1 MRDDRDRIIDQSEV
15 CPVKM
20 SSRAKD
26 ASSKLHEKHQTILAN
41 MLKDED
47 NKFCADCRAKGSFTS

>member
-1 MRDDRDRIIDQSEV
+1 
-15 CPVKM
+15 M
-20 SSRAKD
+20 SSRARD

-47 NKFCADCRAKGSFTS
+47 NKFCADCHAKGSFTRKA